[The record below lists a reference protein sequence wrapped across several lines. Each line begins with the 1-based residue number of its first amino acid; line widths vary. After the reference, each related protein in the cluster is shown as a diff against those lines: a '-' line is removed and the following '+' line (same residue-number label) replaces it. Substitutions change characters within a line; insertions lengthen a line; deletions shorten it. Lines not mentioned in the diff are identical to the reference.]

1 MKQILFIF
9 HITFWS
15 FMGSALG
22 QNRVDSLVVC
32 NGAEYLVRYHREHPY
47 RLMHRHDFTHTS
59 CVERIDAAPVEED
72 ELCDLK
78 CDTLSGS
85 GVVID
90 AAILSAFT
98 MEELKE
104 NSHLKIDILFMLNPQ
119 GEIVESY
126 YLYENSEAIT
136 PQQIASLDQALFKAL
151 HFSVE
156 KANLNEY
163 RFLPASLSILVG
175 AIYSRKSIGVYEG
188 GKGSVLIPADRGGIG
203 RLNP

>member
-1 MKQILFIF
+1 MALIFILLIF
-9 HITFWS
+9 S
-15 FMGSALG
+15 QALAGFG

-47 RLMHRHDFTHTS
+47 RLMHRHDFTHPS

-126 YLYENSEAIT
+126 YLYENSETIT
-136 PQQIASLDQALFKAL
+136 PQQVASLDQALFKAL

-163 RFLPASLSILVG
+163 RYLPASLSILLG
-175 AIYSRKSIGVYEG
+175 EIYNRKSIGVYEG
-188 GKGSVLIPADRGGIG
+188 GKGALLIPADR
-203 RLNP
+203 RR